1 MAEQADPDAG
11 AAAHAAPP
19 HGAAGP
25 EPLLQVLRG
34 LLRELPGLIGD
45 RVELASLELR
55 RAGEA
60 LVKIS
65 VLVVAAAILGVT
77 AWLALWFL
85 LVSLLAQLGMHPLA
99 ALALAIVLNLG
110 VAVWA
115 VLRARSLLCLLGL
128 PATRRHLTFSPSP
141 APPPVQPP
149 PQAPL
154 HERAAEPRP
163 L

>member
-1 MAEQADPDAG
+1 MADTAAG
-11 AAAHAAPP
+11 AAPARDVPP
-19 HGAAGP
+19 RETAGP

-34 LLRELPGLIGD
+34 LLHELPGLIGD

-85 LVSLLAQLGMHPLA
+85 LVSLLAQLGLHPLA
-99 ALALAIVLNLG
+99 ALALAIGLNLG
-110 VAVWA
+110 VAAWA
-115 VLRARSLLCLLGL
+115 VLRARSLLRLLGL
-128 PATRRHLTFSPSP
+128 PATRRHLTFSPS
-141 APPPVQPP
+141 AAPPVQPP
-149 PQAPL
+149 PQAPV
-154 HERAAEPRP
+154 HERPPEPRP